1 MKEETL
7 WSIVG
12 SVAAVGASLM
22 SRQAAEKTYRK
33 VADAEPPDN
42 PERDDVRWRD
52 ALLWG
57 AATGVLVGV
66 ARVVGRSAGNKA
78 LGSAPALAAP
88 SASTRQVD
96 VSRVWLC
103 VWRSG
108 RQTPP

>member
-1 MKEETL
+1 MICPPVKRASSAFKEVNVKEETL

-78 LGSAPALAAP
+78 LAQ
-88 SASTRQVD
+88 RRR
-96 VSRVWLC
+96 SRHRLP
-103 VWRSG
+103 RPG
-108 RQTPP
+108 K